1 MSPTV
6 PDLSEAAVR
15 EQLDRVLA
23 SPYFANSNVRT
34 RFLRFVVEE
43 TLAGRGDE
51 LREIVIGV
59 HVFKP
64 DYNPQADNHVRR
76 HAPDVRRCLRQYYET
91 SGNSD
96 PIVIELSPGRY
107 TPALLPK
114 QNEPGPR
121 TPPHP
126 LWRWIIA
133 GIAAGFL
140 LAFVFSDSR
149 QWILD
154 ELGWLPSEKH
164 LVVLPFHVT
173 GSDELQRA
181 FGEGLREAVV
191 MKLRQ
196 AESFEPN
203 LWVVPTSD
211 VGRQPVTNAREARRA
226 FRATLVLTAD
236 LNVTS
241 GRAGI
246 GVTLENAQSG
256 RTLKRRRLEATGL
269 AQLRDPFETA
279 VVRLLKLRISPSDL
293 QLLNADR
300 SSVPNANM
308 FYVTALGYLS
318 RGRDTADEA
327 IGLFTRAVETDPGF
341 ALAQNGLAEGYLLKH
356 DVRQDPHLI
365 ELAEKSCNTALRI
378 NTALAPLHLTLGRI
392 YHLKSQYKEAEQEYW
407 KALGIDSHDAE
418 AYERLGLAQQK
429 LLKHEE
435 AEKTYRQAI
444 ALRPDMWSGYVS
456 LGLYYY
462 YRGRLAD
469 AETQLQRAKEIAPD
483 NRVVYLDLAA
493 VYIKK
498 EADPEAE
505 RALTKCL
512 AIRPDRPDPDC
523 INNLGN
529 LLHFQGRHDAA
540 VPYFERSIQIV
551 GPSALRLWNLSAAYR
566 WSTNPTQRA
575 KARGILEQAVQQG
588 VKELKLNPN
597 DAELHARLALCYAH
611 LDQTARALD
620 EVMVARQLDKN
631 AVVLFQ
637 SVRIFERIGRRDDAI
652 AANRDL
658 WAMNGGRTIRE
669 IRRDPDLAEF
679 RKDPRYKEV
688 EASSKPL

>member
-6 PDLSEAAVR
+6 PELPESAVR
-15 EQLDRVLA
+15 GQLEKVLA
-23 SPYFANSNVRT
+23 SRYFANSDVRT

-43 TLAGRGDE
+43 TLAGRGGE
-51 LREIVIGV
+51 LREIVLGV
-59 HVFKP
+59 HIFKP
-64 DYNPQADNHVRR
+64 SYDPQVDNHVRR
-76 HAPDVRRCLRQYYET
+76 HAPDVRRSLRQYYET
-91 SGNSD
+91 GGRSD
-96 PIVIELSPGRY
+96 PIVIEMSPGRY
-107 TPALLPK
+107 TPSFLPR
-114 QNEPGPR
+114 QNEPGP
-121 TPPHP
+121 PSSHP
-126 LWRWIIA
+126 SWRWIIT
-133 GIAAGFL
+133 GMAAGFL
-140 LAFVFSDSR
+140 LAVVFPGSR
-149 QWILD
+149 HWILD
-154 ELGWLPSEKH
+154 QLGRLPSERH
-164 LVVLPFHVT
+164 LVVLPFGVT
-173 GSDELQRA
+173 GGDEVQRA
-181 FGEGLREAVV
+181 FTEGLREAVV
-191 MKLRQ
+191 MKLKQ

-203 LWVVPTSD
+203 LWVVPTAD

-226 FRATLVLTAD
+226 FRATLVLSAD
-236 LNVTS
+236 LKVMS
-241 GRAGI
+241 GRAGL

-256 RTLKRRRLEATGL
+256 RTLKRRRLETVSL

-279 VVRLLKLRISPSDL
+279 VVQVLKLHISPKDL

-300 SSVPNANM
+300 SSVTDANI

-327 IGLFTRAVETDPGF
+327 IGLFTRAVETDSGF
-341 ALAQNGLAEGYLLKH
+341 ALAHIGLAEGYLLKH
-356 DVRQDPHLI
+356 AARPDPDLI
-365 ELAEKSCNTALRI
+365 ELAEKSCNSALRI
-378 NTALAPLHLTLGRI
+378 NTALAPLHVTLGRI

-407 KALGIDSHDAE
+407 KALGIDPRNEE
-418 AYERLGLAQQK
+418 AFERLGLAQQK

-469 AETQLQRAKEIAPD
+469 AETQLQRAAEIAPD

-498 EADPEAE
+498 EADPETE
-505 RALTKCL
+505 KALNRCL

-523 INNLGN
+523 LNNLGN

-566 WSTNPTQRA
+566 WSANPARRA
-575 KARGILEQAVQQG
+575 KARATLEQAVQHG
-588 VKELKLNPN
+588 VKEIELNPN
-597 DAELHARLALCYAH
+597 DAELHARMALCYAH
-611 LDQTARALD
+611 LDQTASALD
-620 EVMVARQLDKN
+620 EITLARQLDKN

-637 SVRIFERIGRRDDAI
+637 SVRTFERAGGRDDAI
-652 AANRDL
+652 AAHREL
-658 WAMNGGRTIRE
+658 LAMNGGRTIRE

-688 EASSKPL
+688 EASSKPR